1 MEEELRNLILVW
13 ISALISICY
22 CYFVSSRISK
32 GVLRL
37 LSILPIFVL
46 FLVLPLFLSSV
57 HLCGLSALFFTWLGN
72 FKLLLFA
79 FDQGPLCPLPSNLSR
94 FFCLAC
100 FPIKIRQYPSPK
112 AAVTNLHRKNEPMP
126 KWVLAVKVLV
136 FGVLL
141 HVYEYSDGWPRFV
154 VLALYCLHLYLEVE
168 LALVLVGA
176 VVSTLLG
183 CDIEPVFNEP
193 YLATSLQDFWS
204 RRWNLMVSAVLRSTI
219 HLPVQRFSTRLL
231 GKNRAVL
238 AGVMASFFVSG
249 LMHEL
254 IYYYVIRKA
263 PTWEVTCFFV
273 LHGAATVA
281 EIAVKRTPFVMRWK
295 KPHRAFSGLAALA
308 FVSVTGV
315 WLFLPQL
322 LRNNVHERAIS
333 ECLLITSFVKRNLFI
348 SSS

>member
-1 MEEELRNLILVW
+1 MEEELRNIIKVW
-13 ISALISICY
+13 ISATISLCY
-22 CYFVSSRISK
+22 CYYISSRISK

-37 LSILPIFVL
+37 LSILPICFL

-57 HLCGLSALFFTWLGN
+57 HICCISALFFSWLAN

-79 FDQGPLCPLPSNLSR
+79 FDQGPLCPLPRNLIR
-94 FFCLAC
+94 FICFAC
-100 FPIKIRQYPSPK
+100 FPIKIRQNPSPN
-112 AAVTNLHRKNEPMP
+112 TKNEHMP
-126 KWVLAVKVLV
+126 AWVLAVKVLV

-141 HVYEYSDGWPRFV
+141 HVYEYSDGWPQFV
-154 VLALYCLHLYLEVE
+154 VLALYCLHIYLEVE
-168 LALVLVGA
+168 LVLVFIGA

-204 RRWNLMVSAVLRSTI
+204 RRWNLMVSAVLRSAVHI
-219 HLPVQRFSTRLL
+219 PVQRFSTRFL
-231 GKNRAVL
+231 GPNRAVL
-238 AGVMASFFVSG
+238 VGVMASFLVSG

-254 IYYYVIRKA
+254 IYFYATRLP

-273 LHGAATVA
+273 LHGVATA
-281 EIAVKRTPFVMRWK
+281 TEIAVKRTLQWRP
-295 KPHRAFSGLAALA
+295 PHRALSGLAALA

-315 WLFLPQL
+315 WLFFPQL

-333 ECLLITSFVKRNLFI
+333 ECLLVIDFAKRNLFI
-348 SSS
+348 FSARSISLYI